1 MSGALN
7 QKKTLLCRK
16 CILPVF
22 GLVIVAA
29 GIWLFQRS
37 SFGPEGIRNV
47 LLISIDT
54 CRADYLGCYGYQHK
68 TTPNIDAIAKQSI
81 VFENVISPIPLTLP
95 AHASMLTGTIPP
107 YHGVHDNFD
116 YWLDDSHVT
125 LAEILKGHGF
135 ATGAVVSAFVLDSK
149 FGIKQGFDS
158 YHHDFGEEPAGG
170 RAKERKGQE
179 TSSLAVKWL
188 EKHKADRFF
197 LFVHYYDPHRQ
208 YDPPEPFASQ
218 FADNLYAG
226 EIAYTDY
233 CIARVIQKLK
243 DLGLFD
249 STLVVITSD
258 HGEMLGEH
266 GESDHGYFIYQSAIK
281 VPLIIKMPG
290 KHKSRVVRQLA
301 GLIDIVPTICSLL
314 GVQPPPQ
321 AQGTDLSDYFTEE
334 GSAKEERYIYAESLF
349 GTKYNANS
357 LLGVV
362 TNRWKYIQ
370 TTRPELYD
378 VIEDPQESNN
388 LTDKLPRRAHLMRER
403 LRETLEQTIRENQ
416 SDSRAQL
423 DSESIKRLE
432 SLGYVGGKV
441 SESFEFDQSRE
452 DPKDSIGFHSSNLKL
467 SSLIRRKR
475 YDQAKNLCHELLSQR
490 PDYYGVYTYL
500 SIMAFAEGDEEK
512 AEMYTLKSLGLNPDQ
527 IGLHNSLG
535 KMLAKQGRY
544 DRAIWHLTESVRL
557 NPNQVRPHFALGTIF
572 EKQERLDE
580 AVKCYADVLVVSPQ
594 SAEAHNNLS
603 SVLARQAKYEEAF
616 EHSTMALEI
625 NPNLPEAYYNLGNIM
640 FQQGEFGKA
649 VIQYEKALMLRPDW
663 EQARMNLMI
672 AKSRKEEQ

>member
-1 MSGALN
+1 MSEMLN

-54 CRADYLGCYGYQHK
+54 CRADYLGCYGYQDK
-68 TTPNIDAIAKQSI
+68 TTPNIDSVAKQSI
-81 VFENVISPIPLTLP
+81 VFENVISPAPLTLP

-149 FGIKQGFDS
+149 FGISQGFDS
-158 YHHDFGEEPAGG
+158 YYHDFGEEPAGG
-170 RAKERKGQE
+170 RADERKGQE
-179 TSSLAVKWL
+179 TSNLAVQWL
-188 EKHKADRFF
+188 EKHKTDRFF
-197 LFVHYYDPHRQ
+197 LFVHYYDPHAP
-208 YDPPEPFASQ
+208 YLPPEPFASR

-233 CIARVIQKLK
+233 CIEQVIKKLK
-243 DLGLFD
+243 ELGLLD

-266 GESDHGYFIYQSAIK
+266 GEDGHGYFIYQSAIE
-281 VPLIIKMPG
+281 VPLIVKMPG
-290 KHKSRVVRQLA
+290 QNKPKEIKEVV
-301 GLIDIVPTICSLL
+301 GLVDIVPTICSMV

-321 AQGTDLSDYFTEE
+321 AQGIDLSPYFAQE
-334 GSAKEERYIYAESLF
+334 GPASEERHIYAESLL
-349 GTKYNANS
+349 GTKYNVNS
-357 LLGVV
+357 LLGLV

-378 VIEDPQESNN
+378 AVEDPQESNN
-388 LTDKLPRRAHLMRER
+388 LMDKQPQRAHLMREQ
-403 LRETLEQTIRENQ
+403 LREILDKTIGENQ
-416 SDSRAQL
+416 SPSKAKL

-432 SLGYVGGKV
+432 SLGYVSGKV

-467 SSLIRRKR
+467 ASLIHQKK
-475 YDQAKNLCHELLSQR
+475 YGQAKILCHELLSQR
-490 PDYYGVYTYL
+490 PDYYGVYTNL
-500 SIMAFAEGDEEK
+500 SRIAFAEDDKEK
-512 AEMYTLKSLGLNPDQ
+512 AEMYTLKSLQLNPDQ
-527 IGLHNSLG
+527 IGLHNG
-535 KMLAKQGRY
+535 IGMMLAKQGRY
-544 DRAIWHLTESVRL
+544 DKAIWHLTESVRV
-557 NPNQVRPHFALGTIF
+557 NPNQVGPRFAMATIF

-603 SVLARQAKYEEAF
+603 SVLARQAKYEEAI
-616 EHSTMALEI
+616 EHSTRALEI
-625 NPNLPEAYYNLGNIM
+625 NPNLPEAYYNLGNIV
-640 FQQGEFGKA
+640 FQQGDFEKA
-649 VIQYEKALMLRPDW
+649 IAQYEKALLLRPDW